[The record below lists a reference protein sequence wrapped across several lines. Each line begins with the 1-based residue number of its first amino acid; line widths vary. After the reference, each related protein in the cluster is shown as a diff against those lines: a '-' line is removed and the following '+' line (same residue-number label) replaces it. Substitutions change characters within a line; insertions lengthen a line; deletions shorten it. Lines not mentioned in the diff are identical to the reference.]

1 MTTKFQRHL
10 AIVLRRTNYGETD
23 RIVNFITPAG
33 QVSVLAKGVR
43 KQGSKLAGGLELFC
57 LSDIVATGNQKLARL
72 TSAKLVTFYSEIIKD
87 YDRLQLAYRLLKL
100 VDQYSRGIVDEA
112 WFDLTRQ
119 GLEHLNQATDLR
131 LIEAWVYLRLAN
143 LTGEELNLS
152 TDIDGVKLASG
163 QTYSYDWT
171 NKGLIASS
179 TGQLTT
185 DHLKLLRLLAVGD
198 LDLSAKVNQADGLLD
213 GVRQVAFEHLGVS
226 Y

>member
-112 WFDLTRQ
+112 WFDLTR
-119 GLEHLNQATDLR
+119 
-131 LIEAWVYLRLAN
+131 
-143 LTGEELNLS
+143 
-152 TDIDGVKLASG
+152 
-163 QTYSYDWT
+163 
-171 NKGLIASS
+171 
-179 TGQLTT
+179 
-185 DHLKLLRLLAVGD
+185 
-198 LDLSAKVNQADGLLD
+198 
-213 GVRQVAFEHLGVS
+213 
-226 Y
+226 